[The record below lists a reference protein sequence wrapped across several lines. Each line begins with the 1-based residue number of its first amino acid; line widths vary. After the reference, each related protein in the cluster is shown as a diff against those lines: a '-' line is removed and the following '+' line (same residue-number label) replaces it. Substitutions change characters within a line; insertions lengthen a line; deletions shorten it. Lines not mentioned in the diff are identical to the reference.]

1 MWWEVPKTYKNMAI
15 KTKSDAYADDAPLA
29 HLFGSPAR
37 TRILSAFVAERGRDL
52 STSDIARLAGVARS
66 TVYNHI
72 DDLLELGVIEHTR
85 DVQAGHSPMYQ
96 LNEDSEI
103 AEYLYKL
110 EGVTLKRLLELDGNL
125 E

>member
-1 MWWEVPKTYKNMAI
+1 MTNGLA
-15 KTKSDAYADDAPLA
+15 SGAYADDAPLI

-37 TRILSAFVAERGRDL
+37 IRILSAFVAEQGRDL
-52 STSDIARLAGVARS
+52 STSDVARLAGVARS
-66 TVYNHI
+66 TVYDHL

-103 AEYLYKL
+103 VEYLYKL
-110 EGVTLKRLLELDGNL
+110 EGVTLKRLLELDGEL